1 MARVVDD
8 AGREEASARVILRVP
23 PGSTWYAPHWPVSH
37 VAYNRTSWGLTSTEL
52 RMHLTTGGPYVSAG
66 HRPVLPVVIDR
77 PPFTPLMSLEVAGD
91 EPCAHV
97 REAPAGEARSLAC
110 LVAGTVVEAVP
121 SANDTDYG
129 WPYQS
134 PHIVGDWTH
143 VRTGD
148 GVEGWMLIEN
158 LRWAE

>member
-1 MARVVDD
+1 
-8 AGREEASARVILRVP
+8 
-23 PGSTWYAPHWPVSH
+23 
-37 VAYNRTSWGLTSTEL
+37 
-52 RMHLTTGGPYVSAG
+52 MHLTLGGPYESAG
-66 HRPVLPVVIDR
+66 YVPALPFVVDR

-91 EPCAHV
+91 ESCAHV
-97 REAPAGEARSLAC
+97 REAPEGEAASLAC
-110 LVAGTVVEAVP
+110 LAAGTVVEAVP
-121 SANDTDYG
+121 SENDTDYG

-143 VRTGD
+143 VGAED